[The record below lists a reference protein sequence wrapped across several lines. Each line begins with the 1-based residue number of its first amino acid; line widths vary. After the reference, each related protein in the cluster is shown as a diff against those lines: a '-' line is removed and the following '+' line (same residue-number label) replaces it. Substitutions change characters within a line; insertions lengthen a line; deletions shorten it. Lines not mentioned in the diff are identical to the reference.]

1 MALLPKR
8 LFFQFVLLLSMI
20 LVATIVS
27 YGWIA
32 SRKQVTVTRQVIR
45 TNAAVVARS
54 LAESSAHYLII
65 QDYAS
70 LGAFLV
76 RVAALPNVK
85 GITVFEPDGAVVAE
99 AVRQGDRAVEVM
111 KPRIEVLPSASAPT
125 ISEQGEEL
133 LVWHPVA
140 TYNLIGWVRLTYGL
154 EAVTELRRAIWTYTV
169 LLLSAWVPVGILLL
183 SLVVRKPV
191 NAISRLSAF
200 ARRLSTVQGEQVSG
214 QCPSEELTV
223 LQSSLNTAS
232 RELHNGNSSSSPSGR
247 RSA

>member
-1 MALLPKR
+1 
-8 LFFQFVLLLSMI
+8 MI

-27 YGWIA
+27 YGWIT
-32 SRKQVTVTRQVIR
+32 SREQVKLTREVIR

-85 GITVFEPDGAVVAE
+85 GITVYEPDGTVVAE
-99 AVRQGDRAVEVM
+99 ALRQGDRAVEVM

-125 ISEQGEEL
+125 TSEQGEEL

-169 LLLSAWVPVGILLL
+169 LLLSAWVPPGYC
-183 SLVVRKPV
+183 SCDGC
-191 NAISRLSAF
+191 AGLSAPI
-200 ARRLSTVQGEQVSG
+200 ALR
-214 QCPSEELTV
+214 
-223 LQSSLNTAS
+223 S
-232 RELHNGNSSSSPSGR
+232 REG
-247 RSA
+247 